1 MVKDVRSVRRAP
13 GPPRGVL
20 PNFAPEGRTQHERL
34 LPCESVSPFVAHFW
48 WVGWDLTQPLVAET
62 LPHPAVHALFEMPGA
77 RDEVSGVQTRRFI
90 RKLEGKGRVFGI
102 KFRPG
107 AFYPFLGRSVAT
119 LRDRV
124 RPVADVLGETGLEL
138 QRVLEGVVS
147 LGEGMERAEAVLIP
161 RLPSLSPEV
170 AHIRDFAERLESDRS
185 ILRAE
190 DAAEISGLGVRT
202 LERRFREYVGVSPKW
217 VIRRYRLIEA
227 AEQLKQGKT
236 TSLAELAAALGY
248 FDQSHFVR
256 DFKSLVGCTPSAFS
270 AGADDAPRVRR

>member
-1 MVKDVRSVRRAP
+1 MVQDVRSVRRPPA
-13 GPPRGVL
+13 PPRGVL
-20 PNFAPEGRTQHERL
+20 PTFAPEGRTQHHRL
-34 LPCESVSPFVAHFW
+34 LPCQSLSPFVAHFW
-48 WVGWDLTQPLVAET
+48 WVGWDIPQPLVEET
-62 LPHPAVHALFEMPGA
+62 LPHPTVHALFEMPGA
-77 RDEVSGVQTRRFI
+77 RDEVSGVHTRRFV

-138 QRVLEGVVS
+138 RRALEGVVS
-147 LGEGMERAEAVLIP
+147 LEEGMDRAEAVLIR
-161 RLPSLSPEV
+161 RLPSLPLEV
-170 AHIRDFAERLESDRS
+170 ANIRDFAERLESDRS

-202 LERRFREYVGVSPKW
+202 LERRFRDYVGVSPKW

-227 AEQLKQGKT
+227 AEQLKRGQT
-236 TSLAELAAALGY
+236 TSLSELATALGY

-256 DFKSLVGCTPSAFS
+256 DFKALIGRTPSAFS
-270 AGADDAPRVRR
+270 AGARENQD